1 MLKTSWQ
8 IVGSLCRVQK
18 VCCLNLS
25 TEMLQ
30 LQLLFLFPT
39 TNELSFHTDVTLIY
53 FRCVRIPMQRIASHA
68 YLHSP
73 RFRCLRALGTRSRIW
88 VIQSNWMVINTNGC
102 TCLCCCCCTHKE
114 CQQRNAAGYCTREEG
129 RNAEGRFRCEK
140 SIECTIECTH
150 THTYIYAKVWCA
162 FKWSTDAPL
171 NAWVDVL
178 KEQVLCQLAW
188 QSVCQSS

>member
-25 TEMLQ
+25 TVMLQ

-114 CQQRNAAGYCTREEG
+114 CQQGMQLGTVRGRKEEMPRGASGVKCRSNVQSNAH
-129 RNAEGRFRCEK
+129 
-140 SIECTIECTH
+140 IH
-150 THTYIYAKVWCA
+150 THIYMLKC
-162 FKWSTDAPL
+162 DAHL
-171 NAWVDVL
+171 SDRQMRHSMRELTCWKNKCYV
-178 KEQVLCQLAW
+178 
-188 QSVCQSS
+188 S